1 MDKNIE
7 QLISS
12 YIEGGISKKD
22 RIIIE
27 DYIKNNPEFSLKIDN
42 IKNIIS
48 SLNNTPVMSTS
59 DNFLSKLDAKI
70 NNSSYWFTTNLKTTF
85 GFSFILVIVALFI
98 FSNNNN
104 INELKNKNY
113 NLENKYDVAVEKDT
127 LSTSKFNIKAVD
139 YNE

>member
-12 YIEGGISKKD
+12 YIEGEISKKD

-85 GFSFILVIVALFI
+85 GFSFMLVIVALFL
-98 FSNNNN
+98 FNNNSN
-104 INELKNKNY
+104 NELKNKTS
-113 NLENKYDVAVEKDT
+113 NLENQHDIAVEKDT
-127 LSTSKFNIKAVD
+127 LSTSNFNIKAVD